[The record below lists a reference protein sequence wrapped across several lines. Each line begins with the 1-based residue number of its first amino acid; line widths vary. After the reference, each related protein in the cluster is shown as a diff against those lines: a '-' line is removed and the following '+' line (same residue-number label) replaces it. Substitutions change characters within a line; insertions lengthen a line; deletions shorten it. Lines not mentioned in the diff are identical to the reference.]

1 MSSLVEKQLQ
11 IAAPGFH
18 SENVLWYGP
27 EAVKVDDVEVNH
39 LVSRTQISG
48 NSSNLGSNCDFIIG
62 SSEVCGYA
70 VLTVTLTVPAATPNV
85 CSGSGWLYTAISQL
99 YWQFGSQ
106 SAAQPMID
114 GWAMCD
120 FNHIVAAHKAR
131 DQHVWIGGE
140 PINGP
145 KILNGAVVPYR
156 ASVLV
161 PLPQSSMLYGHH
173 KLLPID
179 TGGLSSAF
187 IVRMTFKSARDF
199 LTGSDAPSISQ
210 WTSIVL
216 NVETFEL
223 SQRNQSPYQ
232 MLRLNPQM
240 SLDYPFSYIQGMTTW
255 TQNNVAYNSPQILV
269 LNGLLNADPLAIM
282 FTVVPQ
288 MYAQQNFTNSSPLAY
303 RSARC
308 KAFEVRMNGQILEK
322 VDNGLGAITEI
333 AESGSALDRKI
344 MWPNPWVDAVT
355 GIQYVTAPCTFSS
368 RRCPVY
374 VWQASIKRAPAFEGN
389 MMNTRRAPSTQI
401 TLTFTIDDD
410 EPAGVPYYVR
420 WVFIYNSIIAFQ
432 AGATTL
438 IM

>member
-11 IAAPGFH
+11 IAAPGTH
-18 SENVLWYGP
+18 TENVLWYTP
-27 EAVKVDDVEVNH
+27 DEVTVHDVEVNH
-39 LVSRTQISG
+39 LVARTQISG
-48 NSSNLGSNCDFIIG
+48 NSASLNSNCDFIVG
-62 SSEVCGYA
+62 SSEVCGYG
-70 VLTVTLTVPAATPNV
+70 VLTVTITVPALNPATGIAPNI

-120 FNHIVAAHKAR
+120 FNHAVAAYTGR
-131 DQHVWIGGE
+131 DSHIWIGGS

-145 KILNGAVVPYR
+145 GVYR

-161 PLPQSSMLYGHH
+161 PLPMSTMLAGNH

-187 IVRMTFKSARDF
+187 IVRFSFKGARDF
-199 LTGSDAPSISQ
+199 LTGADVGLVTQ
-210 WTSIVL
+210 WSSIVL
-216 NVETFEL
+216 NMETFEL
-223 SQRNQSPYQ
+223 AQRNQSPYQ
-232 MLRLNPQM
+232 LLRLNPAM

-255 TQNNVAYNSPQILV
+255 TQQNVIANQQVILV
-269 LNGLLNADPLAIM
+269 LNGLLNADPLAIL

-288 MYAQQNFTNSSPLAY
+288 QYAQQNTTISSPLAY

-308 KAFEVRMNGQILEK
+308 KYLEARMNGQILMK
-322 VDNGLGAITEI
+322 LQDGVGAITEV
-333 AESGSALDRKI
+333 AESGSAIDRKI
-344 MWPNPWVDAVT
+344 MFPVPAADGLFHTPVVFA
-355 GIQYVTAPCTFSS
+355 S

-374 VWQASIKRAPAFEGN
+374 IWQASIKRAPAFSGK

-410 EPAGVPYYVR
+410 EPQNVPYYVR
-420 WVFIYNSIIAFQ
+420 WVFVYNSLIAFQ

-438 IM
+438 VM

>member
-1 MSSLVEKQLQ
+1 MSSLVDKQVLL
-11 IAAPGFH
+11 AAPGYH
-18 SENVLWYGP
+18 SEDVLFYSP
-27 EAVKVDDVEVNH
+27 AAVKVDDVEVNH
-39 LVSRTQISG
+39 LVARTQISG

-70 VLTVTLTVPAATPNV
+70 VLTVTLTIPVGSPDV

-106 SAAQPMID
+106 SASQPTID

-120 FNHIVAAHKAR
+120 YNHIVASQKAR
-131 DQHVWIGGE
+131 DQHIWIGGS

-145 KILNGAVVPYR
+145 GVYR

-161 PLPQSSMLYGHH
+161 PLPQSSMLPGHK

-187 IVRMTFKSARDF
+187 IVRLTFKPARDF
-199 LTGSDAPSISQ
+199 LSGVDAPSISQ

-216 NVETFEL
+216 NIETFEL
-223 SQRNQSPYQ
+223 SQRDQSPYQ
-232 MLRLNPQM
+232 KLRSFPEM
-240 SLDYPFSYIQGMTTW
+240 SIDYPFSYIQGMTTW
-255 TQNNVAYNSPQILV
+255 TQQNVTAGSPVIMV
-269 LNGLLNADPLAIM
+269 LNGLLNSDPLAIM
-282 FTVVPQ
+282 FTIVPQ
-288 MYAQQNFTNSSPLAY
+288 QYAQQNFTNSAPVAY

-308 KAFEVRMNGQILEK
+308 KLLECRMNGQILLKLE
-322 VDNGLGAITEI
+322 NGLGSITEI
-333 AESGSALDRKI
+333 AESGSQHDRKVI
-344 MWPNPWVDAVT
+344 FPVPSANGLM
-355 GIQYVTAPCTFSS
+355 QYPVAFES

-374 VWQASIKRAPAFEGN
+374 VWQSSIERSPVFESH
-389 MMNTRRAPSTQI
+389 MMNTRRAPSTQL
-401 TLTFTIDDD
+401 TLTFIIDDD
-410 EPAGVPYYVR
+410 EPQNVPYYVR
-420 WVFIYNSIIAFQ
+420 WVFIYSTLIAFQ